1 MDQKS
6 SKKRQ
11 IIIQLICLVLSF
23 GLWLYISNVE
33 NPVTTYNL
41 DKVPVELINE
51 TALNNSGLTL
61 SPNQTVYV
69 DLKLEGPRSEL
80 YSVKRDQFKITVDLG
95 DYVLKKG
102 ENSVPVEIVDYPDN
116 INIKKNSNLKVN
128 IVIDELQTRSVSI
141 KQELTLTAK
150 SGYYL
155 GETTL
160 SYNKVNIS
168 GPAEY
173 VNSVQNVVAKGEFKS
188 LDSDLLSTVQLKA
201 VDDENKVV
209 ENVTIQP
216 STVDITVP
224 VRQLK
229 PAKVS
234 VKTSGQLRSDLAIKA
249 ITPSKTYIE
258 LKGDKDITDKISE
271 VYTEAIDLSKITS
284 TTDISVKLSL
294 PEGVQSVDN
303 TISVNVEVEKII
315 SKDFSV
321 PLITKGLGDNFNS
334 ALSKTE
340 VKVTVKGN
348 ESSVSKVNVNMFK
361 GEVDLTS
368 LTEGSYDI
376 SPKITFDNSIE
387 NITIT
392 SNDKVK
398 ATITKKEQ

>member
-11 IIIQLICLVLSF
+11 IIIQVICLVLSF

-41 DKVPVELINE
+41 DKVPVELVNE
-51 TALNNSGLTL
+51 TALNNSGLIL

-69 DLKLEGPRSEL
+69 DLKLEGPRSDL
-80 YSVKRDQFKITVDLG
+80 YSIKRDQFKITVDLG

-102 ENSVPVEIVDYPDN
+102 ENSVPVEIVDYPAN
-116 INIKKNSNLKVN
+116 INIKKDSNLKVS
-128 IVIDELQTRSVSI
+128 IVVDELQTRSVSI

-155 GETTL
+155 GETSL
-160 SYNKVNIS
+160 SYTKVNIS

-173 VNSVQNVVAKGEFKS
+173 INSVQNVVAKGEFKN
-188 LDSDLLSTVQLKA
+188 LDTDLLSTVQLKA
-201 VDDENKVV
+201 VDEENKVV
-209 ENVTIQP
+209 ENVTVQP

-229 PAKVS
+229 PAKVN
-234 VKTSGQLRSDLAIKA
+234 VKTSGQLRGDLSLKA
-249 ITPSKTYIE
+249 TTPSKTYIE
-258 LKGDKDITDKISE
+258 LKGDKDVIDKISE
-271 VYTEAIDLSKITS
+271 VYTEPIDLSKITS
-284 TTDISVKLSL
+284 TTDINVKIVLPAGVESL
-294 PEGVQSVDN
+294 DN
-303 TISVNVEVEKII
+303 TISVNLDIEKTI
-315 SKDFSV
+315 SKDFLV
-321 PLITKGLGDNFNS
+321 PLITKGIGDTLS
-334 ALSKTE
+334 AALSKNE
-340 VKVTVKGN
+340 VKVTIKGN
-348 ESSVSKVNVNMFK
+348 ESNVNKVNVNMFK

-376 SPKITFDNSIE
+376 SPKITFDNSVE
-387 NITIT
+387 NITII

>member
-61 SPNQTVYV
+61 SPNQNVYV

-80 YSVKRDQFKITVDLG
+80 YSVKRDQFKVTVDLG

-116 INIKKNSNLKVN
+116 INIKKSSNLKVN

-150 SGYYL
+150 NGYYL